1 MSIIAKFQEIFI
13 YLDDSGKLNSNDNVC
28 VYGGL
33 VFLSKKEKD
42 KFLTQYRYIVNEI
55 KCKYCSLN
63 VDCNNRCPEIKNINV
78 KPNDKRR
85 LLNYIRKYF
94 IAAVIIKNEKVFRNI
109 RDNKATRGRFV
120 DYSLKRLIKEVIK
133 NFVKKKLIDSK
144 LPVKL
149 IINIDQ
155 QTTKS
160 NGYYDLK
167 SGIFEELIY
176 GIYNY
181 NYDACFKPILFDQ
194 LILDVIYKDSKN
206 DFIIQAAD
214 LIAGTIRK
222 SILLDDEES
231 IKFLDEFID
240 FKVIL
245 PDMKK
250 TTP

>member
-1 MSIIAKFQEIFI
+1 MAKVQELYI
-13 YLDDSGKLNSNDNVC
+13 YLDDSGKLNSNDRVC

-55 KCKYCSLN
+55 KCKYCSFPSG
-63 VDCNNRCPEIKNINV
+63 CNNKCPEIKNVNV

-94 IAAVIIKNEKVFRNI
+94 VAAVIIKNDFIFPNI
-109 RDNKATRGRFV
+109 KDNTAARGRFV
-120 DYSLKRLIKEVIK
+120 DYSLKRLIKELVKSLI
-133 NFVKKKLIDSK
+133 KKKLINPNESIK
-144 LPVKL
+144 
-149 IINIDQ
+149 IIISIDQ

-160 NGYYDLK
+160 NGYYDLR
-167 SGIFEELIY
+167 SGIYEELIY
-176 GIYNY
+176 GISNY
-181 NYDACFKPILFDQ
+181 NYGSVFNPILFNS
-194 LILDVIYKDSKN
+194 LILDVSYKNSKI
-206 DFIIQAAD
+206 DYLIQAAD

-222 SILLDDEES
+222 SVLDNTEES
-231 IKFLDEFID
+231 LEYMNEFVD

-250 TTP
+250 TTT